1 MMQGMTFGHAL
12 ETLHEGLTVFL
23 EGRGTSIPMK
33 STQIDVD
40 IKAGIAVTRT
50 TRVFK
55 NDEGVSIE
63 AILTMPVAFDAVV
76 TGLEAMIDGRKLLA
90 VSKAKKEAR
99 ETYEGAIDAGKM
111 TILHEE
117 ALRGVHVL
125 SVGQLGAGKEVS
137 VIIETVAPLMQLNGS
152 CFLRIPTTVGAVY
165 GSSPLLP
172 ADDLMTSAAV
182 KHVATLSIKTDA
194 GQISLS
200 DGSTPGANEPIEV
213 TLDKSIEISLSKASF
228 GKTIAMSA
236 TGHPVTLS
244 VQPIKSSDNN
254 LNMAV
259 LVDRSGSMASAFP
272 RSHVTKW
279 DAVREGLAYAL
290 KDLNPS
296 DQIGMWQ
303 FDNECQFLGKESG
316 GASASLAGLIEEP
329 AGGTELGKA
338 VHRVVASGAKDV
350 LIVTDGQTWS
360 NTVDELRSKN
370 ARLSAILVGSDS
382 LDANIGHLCA
392 NSGGQVYYASNDD
405 VASILNEALKNLR
418 RTDAAI
424 KGKAGERY
432 PASLKTVRG
441 SAEITAKWSV
451 EKDKTGKLSDPIG
464 RYAASLALPLLEPKM
479 AQDFAAL
486 HCLSTHNTSLVLVDD
501 EGEVSD
507 ALPEMRKVPLMHS
520 VPEFSPRVNRS
531 YSYSEPNLSMSI
543 ASEDTAWR
551 SECSSG
557 GGGFGFRRAS
567 LKRLQKPVNKMPLQ
581 AKMGT
586 PSGAEPFLVPNAS
599 GKSFF
604 SRFFGGFSKKSK
616 NKETRS
622 PELIEKTIILD
633 AAARYELAKRIEWDT
648 LINDLLAGDL
658 TKLNLTDQAL
668 IMQYAEQGDIKE
680 QAAKL
685 NLTAIQVALLKL
697 ALLVEGVNRSADRF
711 VRRMSPS

>member
-137 VIIETVAPLMQLNGS
+137 VIIETVAPLMQLSGS

-464 RYAASLALPLLEPKM
+464 RYAASLALPLLEPTM
-479 AQDFAAL
+479 AQDFATL
-486 HCLSTHNTSLVLVDD
+486 HCLSTHNTSLVLVDN

-520 VPEFSPRVNRS
+520 ASEFSPRINRS
-531 YSYSEPNLSMSI
+531 YSYSEPNLSMSM
-543 ASEDTAWR
+543 ASASSESEPASGSLEYLQR
-551 SECSSG
+551 S
-557 GGGFGFRRAS
+557 
-567 LKRLQKPVNKMPLQ
+567 VNKMPPQ
-581 AKMGT
+581 AKMNPT
-586 PSGAEPFLVPNAS
+586 SRWENSISPQSSGRSFL
-599 GKSFF
+599 
-604 SRFFGGFSKKSK
+604 SRFLGGFSKKSK

>member
-137 VIIETVAPLMQLNGS
+137 VIIETVAPLMQLSAS

-464 RYAASLALPLLEPKM
+464 RYAASLALPLLEPTM

-486 HCLSTHNTSLVLVDD
+486 HCLSTHSTSLVLVDD

-520 VPEFSPRVNRS
+520 ASEFSPRINRS
-531 YSYSEPNLSMSI
+531 YSYSEPNLSMSM
-543 ASEDTAWR
+543 ASAI
-551 SECSSG
+551 SESEPAS
-557 GGGFGFRRAS
+557 AS
-567 LKRLQKPVNKMPLQ
+567 LEYLQRSVNKMPPQ
-581 AKMGT
+581 AKMNPT
-586 PSGAEPFLVPNAS
+586 SRWENSISPQSSGR
-599 GKSFF
+599 SFF

-697 ALLVEGVNRSADRF
+697 ALLVEGINRSAERF

>member
-137 VIIETVAPLMQLNGS
+137 VIIETVAPLMQLSAS

-200 DGSTPGANEPIEV
+200 DGSTLGVNEPIEV

-464 RYAASLALPLLEPKM
+464 RYAASLALPLLEPTM
-479 AQDFAAL
+479 AQDFATL

-520 VPEFSPRVNRS
+520 ASEFSPRINRS
-531 YSYSEPNLSMSI
+531 YSYSEPNLSMSM
-543 ASEDTAWR
+543 ASAS
-551 SECSSG
+551 SESEPAS
-557 GGGFGFRRAS
+557 AS
-567 LKRLQKPVNKMPLQ
+567 LEYLQRPVNKMPPQ
-581 AKMGT
+581 AKMNPT
-586 PSGAEPFLVPNAS
+586 SRWENSISPQSSGR
-599 GKSFF
+599 SFF

-648 LINDLLAGDL
+648 LINDLLAGDI
-658 TKLNLTDQAL
+658 TKLTLTDQAL

-697 ALLVEGVNRSADRF
+697 ALLVEGINRSAERF

>member
-137 VIIETVAPLMQLNGS
+137 VIIETVAPLMQLSAS

-200 DGSTPGANEPIEV
+200 DGSTLGVNEPIEV

-370 ARLSAILVGSDS
+370 ARLSAIFVGSDS

-479 AQDFAAL
+479 AQDFATL

-520 VPEFSPRVNRS
+520 ASEASPRINRS
-531 YSYSEPNLSMSI
+531 YSYSEPNLSMSM
-543 ASEDTAWR
+543 ASAS
-551 SECSSG
+551 SESEPAS
-557 GGGFGFRRAS
+557 AS
-567 LKRLQKPVNKMPLQ
+567 LEYLQRSVNKMPPQ
-581 AKMGT
+581 AKMNPT
-586 PSGAEPFLVPNAS
+586 SRWENSISPQSSGR
-599 GKSFF
+599 SFF

-648 LINDLLAGDL
+648 LINDLLAGDI

-668 IMQYAEQGDIKE
+668 IMQYAEQVDIKE

-697 ALLVEGVNRSADRF
+697 ALLVEGINRSAERF

>member
-137 VIIETVAPLMQLNGS
+137 VIIETVAPLMQLSGS

-464 RYAASLALPLLEPKM
+464 RYAASLALPLLEPTM
-479 AQDFAAL
+479 AQDFATL

-520 VPEFSPRVNRS
+520 ASEFSPRINRS
-531 YSYSEPNLSMSI
+531 YSYSEPNLSMSM
-543 ASEDTAWR
+543 ASAS
-551 SECSSG
+551 SESEPAS
-557 GGGFGFRRAS
+557 AS
-567 LKRLQKPVNKMPLQ
+567 LEYLQRPVNKMPPQ
-581 AKMGT
+581 AKMNPT
-586 PSGAEPFLVPNAS
+586 SRWENSISPQSSGR
-599 GKSFF
+599 SFF

-648 LINDLLAGDL
+648 LINDLLAGDI
-658 TKLNLTDQAL
+658 TKLTLTDQAL

-697 ALLVEGVNRSADRF
+697 ALLVEGINRSAERF

>member
-137 VIIETVAPLMQLNGS
+137 VIIETVAPLMQLSAS

-200 DGSTPGANEPIEV
+200 DGSTLGVNEPIEV

-464 RYAASLALPLLEPKM
+464 RYAASLALPLLEPTM
-479 AQDFAAL
+479 AQDFASL
-486 HCLSTHNTSLVLVDD
+486 HCLSTHNTSLVLVDN

-520 VPEFSPRVNRS
+520 ASEFSPRINRS
-531 YSYSEPNLSMSI
+531 YSYSEPNLSMSM
-543 ASEDTAWR
+543 ASAS
-551 SECSSG
+551 SESEPAS
-557 GGGFGFRRAS
+557 AS
-567 LKRLQKPVNKMPLQ
+567 LEYLQRSVNKMPPQ
-581 AKMGT
+581 AKMNPT
-586 PSGAEPFLVPNAS
+586 SRWENSISPQSSGR
-599 GKSFF
+599 SFF

-648 LINDLLAGDL
+648 LINDLLAGDI
-658 TKLNLTDQAL
+658 TKLTLTDQAL

-697 ALLVEGVNRSADRF
+697 ALLVEGINRSAERF

>member
-137 VIIETVAPLMQLNGS
+137 VIIETVAPLMQLSAS

-464 RYAASLALPLLEPKM
+464 RYAASLALPLLEPTM
-479 AQDFAAL
+479 AQDFASL
-486 HCLSTHNTSLVLVDD
+486 HCLSTHNTSLVLVDN

-520 VPEFSPRVNRS
+520 ASEFSPRINRS
-531 YSYSEPNLSMSI
+531 YSYSEPNLSMSM
-543 ASEDTAWR
+543 ASAS
-551 SECSSG
+551 SESEPAS
-557 GGGFGFRRAS
+557 AS
-567 LKRLQKPVNKMPLQ
+567 LEYLQRPVNKMPPQ
-581 AKMGT
+581 AKMNPT
-586 PSGAEPFLVPNAS
+586 SRWENSISPQSSGQSFL
-599 GKSFF
+599 
-604 SRFFGGFSKKSK
+604 SRFLGGFSKKSK

-697 ALLVEGVNRSADRF
+697 ALLVEGINRSAERF

>member
-137 VIIETVAPLMQLNGS
+137 VIIETVAPLMQLSAS

-236 TGHPVTLS
+236 TGHPVALS

-486 HCLSTHNTSLVLVDD
+486 HCLSTHNTSLVLVDN

-520 VPEFSPRVNRS
+520 ASEFSPRINRS
-531 YSYSEPNLSMSI
+531 YSYSEPNLSMSM
-543 ASEDTAWR
+543 ASAS
-551 SECSSG
+551 SESEPASG
-557 GGGFGFRRAS
+557 S
-567 LKRLQKPVNKMPLQ
+567 LEYLQRPVNKMPPQ
-581 AKMGT
+581 AKMNPT
-586 PSGAEPFLVPNAS
+586 SRWENSISPQSSGR
-599 GKSFF
+599 SFF

-648 LINDLLAGDL
+648 LINDLLAGDI
-658 TKLNLTDQAL
+658 TKLTLTDQAL
-668 IMQYAEQGDIKE
+668 IMQYAEQVDIKE

-697 ALLVEGVNRSADRF
+697 ALLVEGINRSAERF

>member
-137 VIIETVAPLMQLNGS
+137 VIIETVAPLMQLSAS

-200 DGSTPGANEPIEV
+200 DGSTLGVNEPIEV

-464 RYAASLALPLLEPKM
+464 RYAASLALPLLEPTM
-479 AQDFAAL
+479 AQDFASL
-486 HCLSTHNTSLVLVDD
+486 HCLSTHNTSLVLVDN

-520 VPEFSPRVNRS
+520 ASEFSPRINRS
-531 YSYSEPNLSMSI
+531 YSYSEPNLSMSM
-543 ASEDTAWR
+543 ASAS
-551 SECSSG
+551 SESEPAS
-557 GGGFGFRRAS
+557 AS
-567 LKRLQKPVNKMPLQ
+567 LEYLQRPVNKMPPQ
-581 AKMGT
+581 AKMNPT
-586 PSGAEPFLVPNAS
+586 SRWENSISPQSSGR
-599 GKSFF
+599 SFF

-648 LINDLLAGDL
+648 LINDLLAGDI
-658 TKLNLTDQAL
+658 TKLTLTDQAL
-668 IMQYAEQGDIKE
+668 IMQYAEQVDIKE

-697 ALLVEGVNRSADRF
+697 ALLVEGINRSAERF